1 MSKVLGIDVG
11 GTGIKGAIVDIT
23 TGRLLTERIKY
34 RTPQPA
40 TPDDMIDV
48 MKKLVL
54 DFDWYG
60 GRIGVGFP
68 AIIKDGKALSAS
80 NIDDSWLGYKVEKK
94 LCDALGAEVTV
105 INDADA
111 AGLAELQFGK
121 GNKIDGLLLFLTL
134 GTGIGS
140 ALFKDGVLLPNTEF
154 GHLKW
159 RDSIAEK
166 YAGNRAREIKDLS
179 WKEWGKEVSK
189 VLNHIHFVFSVD
201 HILIG
206 GGVSKHFE
214 KFEKHLKVPVP
225 VEPAS
230 QLNIAGIVG
239 AACAV
244 NMKQEV
250 GTL

>member
-11 GTGIKGAIVDIT
+11 GTGIKAAVVDIT
-23 TGRLLTERIKY
+23 TGQLVTERIKY
-34 RTPQPA
+34 KTPQPA
-40 TPDDMIDV
+40 MPDDMIDV

-60 GRIGVGFP
+60 GKIGVGFP
-68 AIIKDGKALSAS
+68 AIVKKGKARSAS
-80 NIDDSWLGYKVEKK
+80 NIDDSWLGYPVEKR
-94 LCDALGAEVTV
+94 LTNALGGEVTV

-111 AGLAELQFGK
+111 AGLAEMHFGK
-121 GNKIDGLLLFLTL
+121 GKEIEGLLLFLTL

-140 ALFKDGVLLPNTEF
+140 AVFNDGVLLPNTEF

-159 RDSIAEK
+159 KDSIAEK
-166 YAGNRAREIKDLS
+166 YASNKAREVKDLS
-179 WKEWGKEVSK
+179 WKDWGKEVSK
-189 VLNHIHFVFSVD
+189 VLNHMHFVFSPD

-206 GGVSKHFE
+206 GGVSKHFD
-214 KFEKHLKVPVP
+214 KFSKYLKMPVP

-239 AACAV
+239 AACATEIR
-244 NMKQEV
+244 K
-250 GTL
+250 

>member
-23 TGRLLTERIKY
+23 TGELITERIKY
-34 RTPQPA
+34 KTPQPA

-48 MKKLVL
+48 MKKLIL

-68 AIIKDGKALSAS
+68 AIIKNGTVLSAS
-80 NIDDSWLGYKVEKK
+80 NIDDSWLNLKVEKR
-94 LCDALGAEVTV
+94 LADALGGEVTV

-111 AGLAELQFGK
+111 AGLAELKFGK
-121 GNKIDGLLLFLTL
+121 GKTIDGLLLFLTL

-140 ALFKDGVLLPNTEF
+140 AVFHNGVLLPNTEF

-159 RDSIAEK
+159 KESITEK
-166 YAGNRAREIKDLS
+166 YAGNKAREIKDLS

-189 VLNHIHFVFSVD
+189 VLNHIHFVLSVD

-214 KFEKHLKVPVP
+214 KFKKYLKVPVP

-244 NMKQEV
+244 EMKEQV